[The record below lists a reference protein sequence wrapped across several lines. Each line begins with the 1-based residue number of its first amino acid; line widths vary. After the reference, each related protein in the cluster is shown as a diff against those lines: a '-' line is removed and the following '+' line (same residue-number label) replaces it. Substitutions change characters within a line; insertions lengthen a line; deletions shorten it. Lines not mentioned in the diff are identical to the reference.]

1 MRKKVL
7 LSIIALNSALA
18 LSGCGNK
25 TETPE
30 VTSVV
35 EPVSFE
41 PLTEPVTQ
49 TEAVTEPET
58 VDPYYIPEGMMRSYL
73 TGELISEGQGNRR
86 PVAVMLN
93 NIIDA
98 IPQTG
103 ISRAGVVYEA
113 PVEGGLTRLMGIFE
127 NYDDLDKIGSVR
139 SARTYYVYFAKE
151 FDAIYAHYGQCE
163 YALPLLN
170 SSEIDNISGLESV
183 GNVAYYRTSDRKAPH
198 NAYTSAE
205 CIQDG
210 IDYLGYNTAYP
221 EGYDGH
227 YRFAQGNEV
236 VTLDEGED
244 AKKVVVGYPNNK
256 PWFEYNE
263 SDNLYYRFQYGAKQI
278 DDMNGEQLAYRNIIM
293 QYCGWE
299 SYYGTQYLNINVSS
313 GGAGKYITNGKAI
326 DITWQKDSQY
336 GKTRYYD
343 ETGNEIV
350 LNQGKT
356 WVCIIQKDQTD
367 RIEILSEN

>member
-7 LSIIALNSALA
+7 LSIITLSSALA

-35 EPVSFE
+35 EAVSLE

-73 TGELISEGQGNRR
+73 TGELINEGQGNRR
-86 PVAVMLN
+86 PVAIMLN

-139 SARTYYVYFAKE
+139 SARTYYVYFARE

-227 YRFAQGNEV
+227 YIFAQGNEV
-236 VTLDEGED
+236 VTLDAGED

-256 PWFEYNE
+256 PWWNYPTKIKEVLENYTGECTVVRASRVLEGAVFDSEFFDSKRVTIPAYKFSAQKARILLMLALNCTKNHETIKSFFQEY
-263 SDNLYYRFQYGAKQI
+263 
-278 DDMNGEQLAYRNIIM
+278 
-293 QYCGWE
+293 
-299 SYYGTQYLNINVSS
+299 
-313 GGAGKYITNGKAI
+313 
-326 DITWQKDSQY
+326 
-336 GKTRYYD
+336 
-343 ETGNEIV
+343 
-350 LNQGKT
+350 
-356 WVCIIQKDQTD
+356 
-367 RIEILSEN
+367 